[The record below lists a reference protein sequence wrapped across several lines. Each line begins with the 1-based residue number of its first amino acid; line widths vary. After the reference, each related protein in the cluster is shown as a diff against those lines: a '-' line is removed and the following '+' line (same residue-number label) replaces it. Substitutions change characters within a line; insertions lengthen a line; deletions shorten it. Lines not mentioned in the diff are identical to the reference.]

1 MIAMILKFLGGA
13 SEVGRSAFLLKGRQS
28 VLLDYGI
35 KLNHGVEYPEAA
47 NPDLL
52 LLSHAHID
60 HSGYV
65 PTLYNEG
72 NVPAVCTEAT
82 AALSELLL
90 NDSIKVA
97 RKEHMPQRFHK
108 RQIASFLHRYTG
120 VEYGSET
127 QFGDFTVSMHDAG
140 HICGSAV
147 TLIEGGGSKD
157 SNRIVY
163 TGDFKLGGQMMH
175 SGAEVVKGDVL
186 ITESTY
192 ATKEHPGRDSTMSR
206 LVENIKSV
214 LDNRGNALLPVF
226 AVGRSQELLA
236 LMKRHDLAQ
245 HVYLDGMARAATGI
259 VLKHKRYVR
268 NSNLLEGALRDATV
282 VEGREDREEALG
294 MPSII
299 MTTAGM
305 LSGGPVLDY
314 ISRLRRNSE
323 VLLTGYQVEGS
334 NGRMLMDSGSVVVDG
349 ERTRIGSPV
358 RYYDLSAHAGK
369 EELHEYAR
377 MCGPSRIICVH
388 GDEGNAAQLAE
399 EFKLEG
405 FDAYAPKINDEIDL
419 G

>member
-1 MIAMILKFLGGA
+1 MILKFLGGA

-28 VLLDYGI
+28 ILLDYGI
-35 KLNHGVEYPEAA
+35 KLNHGVEYPEHAE
-47 NPDLL
+47 PDLL

-72 NVPAVCTEAT
+72 NVPAICTEAT

-97 RKEHMPQRFHK
+97 RKEHLPQRFHK
-108 RQIASFLHRYTG
+108 RQVASFLHRYTG
-120 VEYGSET
+120 VEYNSET
-127 QFGDFTVSMHDAG
+127 QFGDFAVSMHDAG
-140 HICGSAV
+140 HICGSAI
-147 TLIEGGGSKD
+147 TLMEGFGGNCD
-157 SNRIVY
+157 RIVY

-175 SGAEVVKGDVL
+175 AGAEVVKGDVL

-192 ATKEHPGRDSTMSR
+192 ATREHPERDSTMEK
-206 LVENIKSV
+206 LVENVKSV
-214 LDNRGNALLPVF
+214 LDTHGNVLLPVF

-236 LMKRHDLAQ
+236 LMKKHNLAQ
-245 HVYLDGMARAATGI
+245 YVYLDGMARAATGI
-259 VLKHKRYVR
+259 VMKHKKDIR
-268 NSNLLEGALRDATV
+268 NSQLLDGALRDCTV
-282 VEGREDREEALG
+282 VEGREDREEALS

-314 ISRLRRNSE
+314 ISRLRKNSE
-323 VLLTGYQVEGS
+323 ILITGYQVEGS
-334 NGRMLMDSGSVVVDG
+334 NGRMLMDSNCVVIDG
-349 ERTRIGSPV
+349 EKRRIANPV
-358 RYYDLSAHAGK
+358 RHYDLSAHAGK
-369 EELHEYAR
+369 EELHEYAKR
-377 MCGPSRIICVH
+377 CGPRKIICVH

-399 EFKLEG
+399 DFKLEG

-419 G
+419 SA